1 MKKKSQVQKLHEL
14 LMDNKWHNTV
24 EILESVYGIEH
35 SGIARVGAR
44 VHDLKNLGYEIESR
58 CTKKKGIWEYRL
70 INEEV

>member
-44 VHDLKNLGYEIESR
+44 VYDLKNLGYDIESR
-58 CTKKKGIWEYRL
+58 RTKKKGVWEYRL
-70 INEEV
+70 VNEEV

>member
-14 LMDNKWHNTV
+14 LMDNKWHNTI

-35 SGIARVGAR
+35 SGIARIGAR

-58 CTKKKGIWEYRL
+58 HTKKKGIWEYRL

>member
-14 LMDNKWHNTV
+14 LMDNKWHNTI

-35 SGIARVGAR
+35 SGIARIGAR
-44 VHDLKNLGYEIESR
+44 IHDLKNLGYDIESR
-58 CTKKKGIWEYRL
+58 RTKKKGIWEYRL